1 MKSFSQ
7 WIGESYDPSE
17 LDKIKGLLLSDF
29 IGDVKLGLILLA
41 TEGQVKEYIRS
52 IEKEFISH
60 LRNFQMADIVE
71 LDELFEDKNNFTL
84 NEYGEFMEYVK
95 PYRVRWSI
103 VDKRLWNS
111 YLTNNKITVYKTIFS
126 NESRKLIAFA
136 SRGAIIMG
144 LFNDDSFVTPF
155 K

>member
-41 TEGQVKEYIRS
+41 TEGQVEECIRG
-52 IEKEFISH
+52 IEEEFISN
-60 LRNFQMADIVE
+60 LRNFQMADIAE
-71 LDELFEDKNNFTL
+71 LDEVFEDKNNFTL

-95 PYRVRWSI
+95 PYIVRWPI
-103 VDKRLWNS
+103 VDGRLWNN
-111 YLTNNKITVYKTIFS
+111 YLTNNKITVYKTIFRD
-126 NESRKLIAFA
+126 ESRKLIVFD
-136 SRGAIIMG
+136 RKLNLM
-144 LFNDDSFVTPF
+144 LFNDESLVTPF